1 MIRAARLDLVVITPD
16 LMRAILD
23 GDWARATRMLS
34 AGIPQEFQAEDWQW
48 LTGRPDKAE
57 ADPEV
62 MAWLPRM
69 LVLRDA
75 TGQVGGERV
84 VVGEAGFHG
93 PPDDDG
99 RVEIG
104 YMMVTQYR
112 RRGFAEE
119 AVRALIGW
127 AAAAHGV
134 TRIRA
139 CISPQNSPSLN
150 LIRKV
155 GFSQVGSQ
163 QHQRRGE
170 ELIFHYDAPA

>member
-1 MIRAARLDLVVITPD
+1 VIRAARLDLVLITPD
-16 LMRAILD
+16 LMRAILAA
-23 GDWARATRMLS
+23 DWPQAARML
-34 AGIPQEFQAEDWQW
+34 AADIPQEFQAGDWQW
-48 LTGRPDKAE
+48 LGGRPDRAE

-75 TGQVGGERV
+75 AGQADGHRV

-93 PPDDDG
+93 PPDDDR

-104 YMMVTQYR
+104 YMMVTEHR
-112 RRGFAEE
+112 RLGFAEE

-127 AAAAHGV
+127 AAADQGI

-139 CISPQNSPSLN
+139 CVSPQNVASLN
-150 LIRKV
+150 LVRKV
-155 GFSQVGSQ
+155 GFIQVGSQ
-163 QHQRRGE
+163 QHERRGE